1 VSLEDYRVLFI
12 VSTLG
17 LALVAASP
25 ALSVAV
31 PFRGGYERFS
41 ELWLLDPGH
50 MAEDYPFDVAVGEV
64 YSVFVGV
71 GNHMDCS
78 EYYVVYMKFR
88 NGTQPLPNINNSI
101 ASPLPPL
108 CEFRF
113 FVGDGE
119 SWESLLTFEF
129 QDVSFEDGSVY
140 VGVVTVNGVAF
151 SVDASARWDS
161 GNGGFYFQLFF
172 ELWRFDVASQG
183 FRFHNRFV
191 GLWLNISVS

>member
-1 VSLEDYRVLFI
+1 MSLEDYRVLFI

-113 FVGDGE
+113 FVGDG
-119 SWESLLTFEF
+119 
-129 QDVSFEDGSVY
+129 
-140 VGVVTVNGVAF
+140 
-151 SVDASARWDS
+151 
-161 GNGGFYFQLFF
+161 
-172 ELWRFDVASQG
+172 
-183 FRFHNRFV
+183 
-191 GLWLNISVS
+191 